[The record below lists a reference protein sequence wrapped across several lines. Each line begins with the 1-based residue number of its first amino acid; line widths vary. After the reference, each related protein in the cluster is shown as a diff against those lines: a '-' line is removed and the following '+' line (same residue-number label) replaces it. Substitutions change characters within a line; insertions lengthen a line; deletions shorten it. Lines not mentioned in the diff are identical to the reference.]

1 MNFWKVVEN
10 SPTRE
15 MGNNIKFQLR
25 LACPTWVKW
34 APPQL
39 AITGYTHSL
48 SIFCFSK
55 KKEKTICFKHINK
68 VQSRI
73 AIKSKY

>member
-1 MNFWKVVEN
+1 MKKEIIVNFWKVVEN

-55 KKEKTICFKHINK
+55 KKKKQFVSNISIKFK
-68 VQSRI
+68 VE
-73 AIKSKY
+73 